1 MPNKTKKN
9 VAKEAKPVKAEAA
22 PVKEVAPKKG
32 PTPTKMRARDY
43 RHKAIDIVKP
53 MSGDFAVTYLVYS
66 VIIGAFSAIA
76 GALALIDPMKFD
88 PATQT
93 FSGSGVGMAI
103 SSALIALF
111 TILTTGAFT
120 YSLINLSRQARAKK
134 KPTVGGIF
142 YGFKERYTQSL
153 GVYVMQTIFTAL
165 WTLLLIIPGIIKSF
179 SYSMA
184 LYIALDNPNKT
195 TLDCITESRK
205 LMNGNKWKLFCLRI
219 SYIGWFILMILTLG
233 ILGFWVL
240 PKFNQAQYEFYLH
253 ITHKD

>member
-9 VAKEAKPVKAEAA
+9 VAKEAKQVKTEAA
-22 PVKEVAPKKG
+22 PAKEVAPKKA
-32 PTPTKMRARDY
+32 PASNKMRARDY

-76 GALALIDPMKFD
+76 GAIALIDKPAFD
-88 PATQT
+88 PSTGIAT
-93 FSGSGVGMAI
+93 GGVGIAI
-103 SSALIALF
+103 SSTLIALF
-111 TILTTGAFT
+111 TLLTSGAFT
-120 YSLINLSRQARAKK
+120 YSLINLSKQARMKK

-153 GVYVMQTIFTAL
+153 GVYIMQTIFTAL
-165 WTLLLIIPGIIKSF
+165 WTLLLIVPGIIKSF

-205 LMNGNKWKLFCLRI
+205 LMHGNKWKLFCLRI